1 MKVQDNVILITGGT
15 SGIGLTLMKRFI
27 AEGNKVIITGRNLT
41 KLKELKAS
49 HQNLDIFC
57 GDLSEANVIDDLVN
71 FIQSN
76 HSNLN
81 ILINN
86 AGVQFN
92 YHFISEKEVAQ
103 KIKYEI
109 ATNFIAPILLNTKLL
124 PILKKNSESSIVNV
138 SSGLFLAPKE
148 SASVY
153 CATKS
158 ALHTYTKTLRYQLE
172 SEGIKVFEIIPA
184 LIETPMTAGRGKN
197 KMSTEELVDEF
208 FKNFRYNYFEIY
220 IGKTKLLK
228 YLSRFLPNIADNMM
242 RKGL

>member
-1 MKVQDNVILITGGT
+1 MKDQNNVVLITGGT

-41 KLKELKAS
+41 KLNELKAS

-71 FIQSN
+71 FIQSKF
-76 HSNLN
+76 SNLN

-92 YHFISEKEVAQ
+92 YHFISEKEVEQ

-158 ALHTYTKTLRYQLE
+158 ALHTYTKTCAI
-172 SEGIKVFEIIPA
+172 S
-184 LIETPMTAGRGKN
+184 
-197 KMSTEELVDEF
+197 
-208 FKNFRYNYFEIY
+208 
-220 IGKTKLLK
+220 
-228 YLSRFLPNIADNMM
+228 
-242 RKGL
+242 

>member
-1 MKVQDNVILITGGT
+1 MKVQNNVVLITGGT
-15 SGIGLTLMKRFI
+15 SGIGLALMKRFVS
-27 AEGNKVIITGRNLT
+27 EGNKVIITGRNLA
-41 KLKELKAS
+41 KLNELKAS
-49 HQNLDIFC
+49 YQNLDIFC
-57 GDLSEANVIDDLVN
+57 GDLSEVNVIDDLVN
-71 FIQSN
+71 FIQTKYP
-76 HSNLN
+76 NLN

-92 YHFISEKEVAQ
+92 YHFVSEKEVEQ

-109 ATNFIAPILLNTKLL
+109 ATNLTAPVLLNTKL
-124 PILKKNSESSIVNV
+124 IAVLKKNSESSIVNV

-158 ALHTYTKTLRYQLE
+158 ALHIYTKTLRYQIE
-172 SEGIKVFEIIPA
+172 SEGIMVFEIIPA
-184 LIETPMTAGRGKN
+184 LIDTPMTEGRGKN
-197 KMSTEELVDEF
+197 KMSAEELVNEF
-208 FKNFRYNYFEIY
+208 FENFRNNHFEIY

-228 YLSRFLPNIADNMM
+228 FLSRFLPNIADHMM